1 MNGKF
6 KSYHLSRLRDAN
18 TNLLLNIFLCNY
30 TEKKNHLK
38 IMDIFDDNISIEKY
52 TMDHPV
58 YIEGIDYPS
67 RTSRRIWPPP
77 LANRQVAIPEMYPQ
91 NYIYGGVPSAMI
103 GERETTI
110 RARPSFVRR
119 RKKISVNN
127 DFTHDVSRA

>member
-1 MNGKF
+1 MN
-6 KSYHLSRLRDAN
+6 
-18 TNLLLNIFLCNY
+18 
-30 TEKKNHLK
+30 
-38 IMDIFDDNISIEKY
+38 IFDDNISIEKY

-67 RTSRRIWPPP
+67 RTSRRMWPPP

-91 NYIYGGVPSAMI
+91 NYMYGGVPSAMI

-119 RKKISVNN
+119 RKKSLSIMISPTSSAELRSYPVLFL
-127 DFTHDVSRA
+127 DKY